1 MKMLKIFLS
10 LQQSLE
16 YSTAGAKDG
25 LTSDV
30 YTLYVTPHY
39 GIHGTCTLESIM
51 EHPHGIMIL
60 GTFWLICLMVAAVS
74 WGAWNLLL

>member
-1 MKMLKIFLS
+1 MIS
-10 LQQSLE
+10 L
-16 YSTAGAKDG
+16 D
-25 LTSDV
+25 
-30 YTLYVTPHY
+30 

-60 GTFWLICLMVAAVS
+60 GTFWLVCLVVAAVG